1 MKITYVDENGMKLAE
16 PGCLPMVPLR
26 DYFAAAALTG
36 LLANPEAIRILVET
50 YHQGYQNAD
59 TIMTVCAAQFAL
71 EAADAMLKARREDA
85 DTTK

>member
-36 LLANPEAIRILVET
+36 WMSNEHGLLSAASAGKELSKDTDDVLATIVYRIS
-50 YHQGYQNAD
+50 
-59 TIMTVCAAQFAL
+59 
-71 EAADAMLKARREDA
+71 DAMLKVRREDA
-85 DTTK
+85 NTTK